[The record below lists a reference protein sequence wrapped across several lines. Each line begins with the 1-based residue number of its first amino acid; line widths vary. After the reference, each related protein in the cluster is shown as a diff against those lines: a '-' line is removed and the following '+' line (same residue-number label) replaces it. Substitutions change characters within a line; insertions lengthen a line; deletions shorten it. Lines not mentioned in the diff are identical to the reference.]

1 MRALRGQPL
10 LSFATRIFS
19 DTSGASATLVAIALP
34 ALIGFGAL
42 GAETGAW
49 FTIKLRT
56 QSAADAAAISA
67 AYAVI
72 AGTELLPAASEAAAH
87 NGYTGTTAAL
97 VYPYS
102 DAVLTDGLAV
112 TLQQPVIASLAV
124 MFLPSVTVATK
135 AVTVIE
141 MLDNSCILALGA
153 TNTGIGV
160 AGGVQ
165 LNMAGCSGVANSISS
180 NAIALSDGSSSIIAA
195 TLVTAGEISL
205 GGEPVDPGAAPPELA
220 LASPAMIGAPAVADP
235 YAATL
240 THAALITGMPSTPRC
255 KSRVSSRVRVYQGNC
270 KIAGTS
276 LTHAEIALSANT
288 QISGAWDIA
297 TGQTVDLAPGA
308 YWVTGGLTVQSGAVL
323 KCSTCDNALGIGVT
337 IILTAQSG
345 TVGALL
351 VGADATINLNAPQS
365 GAFPGL
371 VIVQD
376 SNDLPRGTTL
386 TSSPSTIG
394 GASGTTLNG
403 LVYFPR
409 SSISFHGNPSVTGP
423 ACLLLVVNA
432 VEVDASSTL
441 STAGCGSAGLANLP
455 TVSTVALAE

>member
-1 MRALRGQPL
+1 MRVPLVRPL
-10 LSFATRIFS
+10 LSVATRIFR
-19 DTSGASATLVAIALP
+19 DTSGASAIMMAIALP

-56 QSAADAAAISA
+56 QSAADAAAIAA

-72 AGTELLPAASEAAAH
+72 GGAELMPAVSEAAAR
-87 NGYTGTTAAL
+87 NGYTGAMPAV
-97 VYPYS
+97 VYPYG
-102 DAVLTDGLAV
+102 DAVLDNGVAV
-112 TLQQPVIASLAV
+112 TLRQPVISSLAA

-135 AVTVIE
+135 AVAVIE
-141 MLDNSCILALGA
+141 ALDNPCILALGA
-153 TNTGIGV
+153 SNTGISV

-180 NAIALSDGSSSIIAA
+180 DAIALNDGTSSIIAG
-195 TLVTAGEISL
+195 TLATAGEISL
-205 GGEPVDPGAAPPELA
+205 GGEPIDPGAAPPEVA
-220 LASPAMIGAPAVADP
+220 LSSPAMIGAPTVVDP
-235 YAATL
+235 YAAIL
-240 THAALITGMPSTPRC
+240 THAALIIGMPTKPRC
-255 KSRVSSRVRVYQGNC
+255 QSSLSGRVRVYQGNC
-270 KIAGTS
+270 KIPGTS
-276 LTHAEIALSANT
+276 LTHTQIDLSAST
-288 QISGAWDIA
+288 QISGAWSIV
-297 TGQTVDLAPGA
+297 TGQTVDLAPGT
-308 YWVTGGLTVQSGAVL
+308 YWVTGGLSVQSGAVL
-323 KCSTCDNALGIGVT
+323 KCATCNNALGIGAT

-351 VGADATINLNAPQS
+351 IAADATINVNAPQS

-376 SNDLPRGTTL
+376 SNDLPPGTIL

-403 LVYFPR
+403 LVYFPK
-409 SSISFHGNPSVTGP
+409 SSITFHGTPSLTGP

-441 STAGCGSAGLANLP
+441 NSAGCESAGVTELP
-455 TVSTVALAE
+455 TLSTVALAE